1 MSKKSK
7 KRKSGGGDVIA
18 SNRRARYDYVFEET
32 VEAGMV
38 LTGSEVKSMR
48 GGGVQLKDSYAAVRD
63 GEAWLIGVYIAPY
76 EMARDGGHDPERT
89 RKLLL
94 HSSEIARLTARTQ
107 ERGFT
112 LIPIKMYWRGG
123 KAKVLLG
130 LGRGARRYDKREK
143 IKAREMERE
152 ARRAM
157 SYKGR
162 R

>member
-1 MSKKSK
+1 MAK
-7 KRKSGGGDVIA
+7 KRKKGGDAIA
-18 SNRRARYDYVFEET
+18 TNRRARYDYVFEET
-32 VEAGMV
+32 LEAGMA

-48 GGGVQLKDSYAAVRD
+48 AGNVQLKDSYAAVRD
-63 GEAWLIGVYIAPY
+63 GEAWLVGAYIAPY
-76 EMARDGGHDPERT
+76 EMARDGGHDPERR

-94 HSSEIARLTARTQ
+94 HSAELARLAARTQ
-107 ERGFT
+107 ERGLT

-143 IKAREMERE
+143 IKAREMERD

>member
-1 MSKKSK
+1 MAK
-7 KRKSGGGDVIA
+7 KRKKGGDAIA
-18 SNRRARYDYVFEET
+18 TNRRARYDYVFEET
-32 VEAGMV
+32 LEAGMA

-48 GGGVQLKDSYAAVRD
+48 AGNVQLKDSYAAVRD
-63 GEAWLIGVYIAPY
+63 GEAWLVGVYIAPY
-76 EMARDGGHDPERT
+76 EMAREGGHDPERT

-94 HSSEIARLTARTQ
+94 HSAELARLAARTQ
-107 ERGFT
+107 ERGLT

>member
-1 MSKKSK
+1 MAK
-7 KRKSGGGDVIA
+7 KRKKGGDAIA
-18 SNRRARYDYVFEET
+18 TNRRARYDYVFEET
-32 VEAGMV
+32 LEAGMA

-48 GGGVQLKDSYAAVRD
+48 AGNVQLKDSYAAVRD
-63 GEAWLIGVYIAPY
+63 GEAWLVGVYVAPY
-76 EMARDGGHDPERT
+76 EMAREGGHDPERR

-94 HSSEIARLTARTQ
+94 HSAELARLAARTQ
-107 ERGFT
+107 ERGLT

-152 ARRAM
+152 SRRAM

>member
-1 MSKKSK
+1 MAK
-7 KRKSGGGDVIA
+7 KRKKGGDAIA
-18 SNRRARYDYVFEET
+18 TNRRARYDYVFEET
-32 VEAGMV
+32 LEAGMA

-48 GGGVQLKDSYAAVRD
+48 AGNVQLKDSYAAVRD
-63 GEAWLIGVYIAPY
+63 GEAWLVGAYIAPY
-76 EMARDGGHDPERT
+76 EMAREGGHDPERR

-94 HSSEIARLTARTQ
+94 HSAELARLASRTQ
-107 ERGFT
+107 ERGLT

-143 IKAREMERE
+143 IKAREMERD

>member
-1 MSKKSK
+1 MAK
-7 KRKSGGGDVIA
+7 KRKKGGDAIA
-18 SNRRARYDYVFEET
+18 TNRRARYDYVFEET
-32 VEAGMV
+32 LEAGMA

-48 GGGVQLKDSYAAVRD
+48 AGNVQLKDSYATVRD
-63 GEAWLIGVYIAPY
+63 GEAWLVGVYIAPY
-76 EMARDGGHDPERT
+76 EMAREGGHDPERM

-94 HSSEIARLTARTQ
+94 HSAELARLAARTQ
-107 ERGFT
+107 ERGLT

>member
-1 MSKKSK
+1 MAK
-7 KRKSGGGDVIA
+7 KRKKGGDAIA
-18 SNRRARYDYVFEET
+18 TNRRARYDYVFEET
-32 VEAGMV
+32 LEAGMA

-48 GGGVQLKDSYAAVRD
+48 AGNVQLKDSYAAVRD
-63 GEAWLIGVYIAPY
+63 GEAWLVGAYIAPY
-76 EMARDGGHDPERT
+76 EMAREGGHDPERR

-94 HSSEIARLTARTQ
+94 HSAELARLAARTQ
-107 ERGFT
+107 ERGLT

-152 ARRAM
+152 TRRAM

>member
-1 MSKKSK
+1 MAK
-7 KRKSGGGDVIA
+7 KRKKGGDAIA
-18 SNRRARYDYVFEET
+18 TNRRARYDYVFEET
-32 VEAGMV
+32 VEAGMA

-48 GGGVQLKDSYAAVRD
+48 DGNVQLKDSYAAVRD
-63 GEAWLIGVYIAPY
+63 GEAWLVGAYIAPY
-76 EMARDGGHDPERT
+76 QMAREGGHEPERT

-94 HSSEIARLTARTQ
+94 HSAEIARLAARTQ
-107 ERGFT
+107 ERGLT
-112 LIPIKMYWRGG
+112 LVPIKMYWRGG

-130 LGRGARRYDKREK
+130 LGRGASRYDKREK

-157 SYKGR
+157 SYRGR

>member
-1 MSKKSK
+1 MAK
-7 KRKSGGGDVIA
+7 KRKKGGDAIA
-18 SNRRARYDYVFEET
+18 TNRRARYDYVFEET
-32 VEAGMV
+32 LEAGMA

-48 GGGVQLKDSYAAVRD
+48 AGNVQLKDSYATVRD
-63 GEAWLIGVYIAPY
+63 GEAWLVGVYIAPY
-76 EMARDGGHDPERT
+76 EMAREGGHDPERT

-94 HSSEIARLTARTQ
+94 HSAELARLAARTQ
-107 ERGFT
+107 ERGLT

>member
-1 MSKKSK
+1 MAK
-7 KRKSGGGDVIA
+7 KRKKGGDAIA
-18 SNRRARYDYVFEET
+18 TNRRARYDYVFEET
-32 VEAGMV
+32 LEAGMA

-48 GGGVQLKDSYAAVRD
+48 AGNVQLKDSYAAVRD
-63 GEAWLIGVYIAPY
+63 GEAWLVGAYIAPY
-76 EMARDGGHDPERT
+76 EMAREGGHDPERR

-94 HSSEIARLTARTQ
+94 HSAELARLASRTQ
-107 ERGFT
+107 ERGLT

-152 ARRAM
+152 TRRAM
-157 SYKGR
+157 SCKGR

>member
-1 MSKKSK
+1 MAK
-7 KRKSGGGDVIA
+7 KRKKGGDAIA
-18 SNRRARYDYVFEET
+18 TNRRARYDYVFEET
-32 VEAGMV
+32 LEAGMA
-38 LTGSEVKSMR
+38 LIGSEVKSMR
-48 GGGVQLKDSYAAVRD
+48 AGNVQLKDSYATVRD
-63 GEAWLIGVYIAPY
+63 GEAWLVGVYIAPY
-76 EMARDGGHDPERT
+76 EMAREGGHDPERT

-94 HSSEIARLTARTQ
+94 HSAEITRLAARTQ
-107 ERGFT
+107 ERGLT

-157 SYKGR
+157 SYKGHR
-162 R
+162 

>member
-1 MSKKSK
+1 MAK
-7 KRKSGGGDVIA
+7 KRKKGGDAIA
-18 SNRRARYDYVFEET
+18 TNRRARYDYVFEET
-32 VEAGMV
+32 LEAGMA

-48 GGGVQLKDSYAAVRD
+48 AGNVQLKDSYATVRD
-63 GEAWLIGVYIAPY
+63 GEAWLVGVYIAPY
-76 EMARDGGHDPERT
+76 EMAREGGHDPERT

-94 HSSEIARLTARTQ
+94 HSAEITRLAARTQ
-107 ERGFT
+107 ERGLT

>member
-1 MSKKSK
+1 MAK
-7 KRKSGGGDVIA
+7 KRKKGGDAIA
-18 SNRRARYDYVFEET
+18 TNRRARYDYVFEET
-32 VEAGMV
+32 LEAGMA

-48 GGGVQLKDSYAAVRD
+48 AGNVQLKDSYATVRD
-63 GEAWLIGVYIAPY
+63 GEAWLAGVYIAPY
-76 EMARDGGHDPERT
+76 EMAREGGHDPERT

-94 HSSEIARLTARTQ
+94 HSAEITRLAARTQ
-107 ERGFT
+107 ERGLT

>member
-1 MSKKSK
+1 MAK
-7 KRKSGGGDVIA
+7 KRKKGGDAIA
-18 SNRRARYDYVFEET
+18 TNRRARYDYVFEET
-32 VEAGMV
+32 LEAGMA

-48 GGGVQLKDSYAAVRD
+48 AGNVQLKDSYAAVRD
-63 GEAWLIGVYIAPY
+63 GEAWLVGVYVAPY
-76 EMARDGGHDPERT
+76 EMAREGGHDPERR

-94 HSSEIARLTARTQ
+94 HSAEITRLAARTQ
-107 ERGFT
+107 ERGLT

-143 IKAREMERE
+143 IKAREMERD

>member
-1 MSKKSK
+1 MAK
-7 KRKSGGGDVIA
+7 KRKKGGDAIA
-18 SNRRARYDYVFEET
+18 TNRRARYDYVFEET
-32 VEAGMV
+32 LEAGMA

-48 GGGVQLKDSYAAVRD
+48 AGNAQLKDSYATVRD
-63 GEAWLIGVYIAPY
+63 GEAWLVGVYIAPY
-76 EMARDGGHDPERT
+76 EMAREGGHDPERT

-94 HSSEIARLTARTQ
+94 HSAEITRLAARTQ
-107 ERGFT
+107 ERGLT

>member
-1 MSKKSK
+1 MAK
-7 KRKSGGGDVIA
+7 KRKKGGDAIA
-18 SNRRARYDYVFEET
+18 TNRRARYDYVFEET
-32 VEAGMV
+32 LEAGMA

-48 GGGVQLKDSYAAVRD
+48 AGNVQLKDSYAAVRD
-63 GEAWLIGVYIAPY
+63 GEAWLVGVYVAPY
-76 EMARDGGHDPERT
+76 EMAREGGHDPERR

-94 HSSEIARLTARTQ
+94 HSAEIARLAARTQ
-107 ERGFT
+107 ERGLT

-143 IKAREMERE
+143 IKAREMERD

>member
-1 MSKKSK
+1 MAK
-7 KRKSGGGDVIA
+7 KRKKGGDAIA
-18 SNRRARYDYVFEET
+18 TNRRARYDYVFEET
-32 VEAGMV
+32 LEAGMA
-38 LTGSEVKSMR
+38 LIGSEVKSMR
-48 GGGVQLKDSYAAVRD
+48 AGNVQLKDSYATVRD
-63 GEAWLIGVYIAPY
+63 GEAWLVGVYIAPY
-76 EMARDGGHDPERT
+76 EMAREGGHDPERT

-94 HSSEIARLTARTQ
+94 HSAEITRLAARTQ
-107 ERGFT
+107 ERGLT

>member
-1 MSKKSK
+1 MAK
-7 KRKSGGGDVIA
+7 KRKKGGDAIA
-18 SNRRARYDYVFEET
+18 TNRRARYDYVFEET
-32 VEAGMV
+32 LEAGMA

-48 GGGVQLKDSYAAVRD
+48 AGNVQLKDSYAAVRD
-63 GEAWLIGVYIAPY
+63 GEAWLVGVYIAPY
-76 EMARDGGHDPERT
+76 EMAREGGHDPERR

-94 HSSEIARLTARTQ
+94 HSAELARLAARTQ
-107 ERGFT
+107 ERGLT

-143 IKAREMERE
+143 IKAREMERD

>member
-1 MSKKSK
+1 MAK
-7 KRKSGGGDVIA
+7 KRKKGGDAIA
-18 SNRRARYDYVFEET
+18 TNRRARYDYVFEET
-32 VEAGMV
+32 LEAGMA

-48 GGGVQLKDSYAAVRD
+48 AGNVQLKDSYAAVRD
-63 GEAWLIGVYIAPY
+63 GEAWLVGVYIAPY
-76 EMARDGGHDPERT
+76 EMAREGGHDPERR

-94 HSSEIARLTARTQ
+94 HSAELARLAARTQ
-107 ERGFT
+107 ERGLT

-130 LGRGARRYDKREK
+130 LGRGTRRYDKREK
-143 IKAREMERE
+143 IKAREMERD

>member
-1 MSKKSK
+1 MAK
-7 KRKSGGGDVIA
+7 KRKKGGDAIA
-18 SNRRARYDYVFEET
+18 TNRRARYDYVFEET
-32 VEAGMV
+32 LEAGMA

-48 GGGVQLKDSYAAVRD
+48 AGNVQLKDSYATVRD
-63 GEAWLIGVYIAPY
+63 GEAWLVGVYIAPY
-76 EMARDGGHDPERT
+76 EMAREGGHDPERT

-94 HSSEIARLTARTQ
+94 HSVELARLAARTQ
-107 ERGFT
+107 ERGLT

>member
-1 MSKKSK
+1 MVK
-7 KRKSGGGDVIA
+7 KRKKGGDAIA
-18 SNRRARYDYVFEET
+18 TNRRARYDYVFEET
-32 VEAGMV
+32 LEAGMA

-48 GGGVQLKDSYAAVRD
+48 DGNVQLKDSYAAVRD
-63 GEAWLIGVYIAPY
+63 GEAWLVGAYIAPY
-76 EMARDGGHDPERT
+76 QMAREGGHEPERT

-94 HSSEIARLTARTQ
+94 HSAEIARLTARTQ
-107 ERGFT
+107 ERGLT
-112 LIPIKMYWRGG
+112 LVPIKMYWRGG

-130 LGRGARRYDKREK
+130 LGRGASRYDKREK

-157 SYKGR
+157 SYRGR

>member
-1 MSKKSK
+1 MAK
-7 KRKSGGGDVIA
+7 KRKKGGDAIA
-18 SNRRARYDYVFEET
+18 TNRRARYDYVFEET
-32 VEAGMV
+32 LEAGMA
-38 LTGSEVKSMR
+38 LAGSEVKSMR
-48 GGGVQLKDSYAAVRD
+48 AGNVQLKDSYAAVRD
-63 GEAWLIGVYIAPY
+63 GEAWLVGVYIAPY
-76 EMARDGGHDPERT
+76 EMARDGGHDPERR

-94 HSSEIARLTARTQ
+94 HSAELARLAARTQ
-107 ERGFT
+107 ERGLT

-143 IKAREMERE
+143 IKAREMERD

>member
-1 MSKKSK
+1 MAK
-7 KRKSGGGDVIA
+7 KRKKGGDAIA
-18 SNRRARYDYVFEET
+18 TNRRARYDYVFEET
-32 VEAGMV
+32 LEAGMA

-48 GGGVQLKDSYAAVRD
+48 AGNVQLKDSYAAVRD
-63 GEAWLIGVYIAPY
+63 GEAWLVGAYIAPY
-76 EMARDGGHDPERT
+76 EMAREGGHDPERR

-94 HSSEIARLTARTQ
+94 HSAELARLASRTQ
-107 ERGFT
+107 ERGLT

-152 ARRAM
+152 TRRAM